1 MRQALAPPPSAQA
14 HECGHRPDRG
24 AGSAEAIK
32 AKGEGGKSGAI
43 EPGSRDVSETCGSA
57 MLTRTRKTQ
66 GAGTIK
72 CPTQEKTVA
81 IYGPDRGGDP
91 SSVPCR
97 SAEHQERPIRWLVLC
112 PSSLPGPAKP
122 AAGGARLSHT
132 RSSEGLGEEEARAIR
147 SRREKAKSKRTR
159 DCRMHT
165 HARGWRRS
173 FGAKTWAGAAGH
185 LPIQRASCSA
195 GMAANDKARHI
206 RAGLTTRMP

>member
-24 AGSAEAIK
+24 AGPAEAIK

-132 RSSEGLGEEEARAIR
+132 RSSEGLGEEAKGDQIAT
-147 SRREKAKSKRTR
+147 REEEQEHTHDSKRR
-159 DCRMHT
+159 T
-165 HARGWRRS
+165 HAHGWRRS